1 MAEDQWNE
9 TTHEWEKRLTLLVQ
23 QKRLATA
30 QAHDLTVAID
40 RLVEDHVIDILPRN
54 LSVRTRGTDRT
65 TKNPPRYC
73 DDQFSSAHP
82 SIDTRSVHDRHTQLK
97 SHLH

>member
-54 LSVRTRGTDRT
+54 LYAHVEPIARRRILRDTAMINLVRLI
-65 TKNPPRYC
+65 P
-73 DDQFSSAHP
+73 
-82 SIDTRSVHDRHTQLK
+82 L
-97 SHLH
+97 